1 MEGKMWEKPIYLA
14 MGLGGMP
21 KGHPGHVEHNLCRPS
36 IPGRLLQHP
45 QPFSGTGC
53 IVRRNN
59 VIMETQDEKD
69 DDRVSVAEMSLL
81 NKLIRTSLVE
91 SSHHVEILQRDPK
104 SPLFSVTTFEKLHLK
119 PELLQGVYGMGF
131 NRPSKIQESALPI
144 MLADPPQNLIAQSQ
158 SGTGKTAAFVL
169 AMLSRTDAKKEFPQC
184 LCLSPTFE
192 LAVQTGHVVE
202 KMGRFCVNINVNYA
216 IRGNRVPRGTS
227 IREQIIIGT
236 PGTLLDWCFKLKL
249 FNLKK
254 IKVYV
259 LDEADVM
266 IDKQNFLDQSVR
278 IQRALSSDC
287 QLLLFSATFEPP
299 VLKFAQRII
308 PEPNIIKL
316 RREELTLSNI
326 RQYYFECEKKEEKFR
341 ALCNIYGS
349 ITIGQAI
356 IFCQT
361 RYNAKWLYHALRNDG
376 HQVSLLIGELTVDQR
391 AEVIQQ
397 FRDGKF
403 KVLITTNICARGI
416 DVMQVTI
423 VVNFTLPTT
432 VFRGPDFEAYLHRIG
447 RTGRFGKKGLAF
459 NMVERKNLPLL
470 FEIQNHFK
478 ILIQRLDPED
488 MEALEKIED

>member
-1 MEGKMWEKPIYLA
+1 MEGKTWEKPIYLA

-21 KGHPGHVEHNLCRPS
+21 MGHPGHVENNLCRPS
-36 IPGRLLQHP
+36 LPGRLQHP

-53 IVRRNN
+53 VVRRNN
-59 VIMETQDEKD
+59 AIMEKQDEKD

-104 SPLFSVTTFEKLHLK
+104 SPLFSVNTFENLHLK
-119 PELLQGVYGMGF
+119 PELLQGIYGMGF

-169 AMLSRTDAKKEFPQC
+169 AMLSRTDPKKEFPQC

-216 IRGNRVPRGTS
+216 VRGNRVPRGTS

-249 FNLKK
+249 FNLKN

-278 IQRALSSDC
+278 IQRALSPDC
-287 QLLLFSATFEPP
+287 QLLLFSATFEEP

-361 RYNAKWLYHALRNDG
+361 RYNAKWLYHALRDDG

-470 FEIQNHFK
+470 FEIQDHFQ
-478 ILIQRLDPED
+478 IVIQRLDPED

>member
-1 MEGKMWEKPIYLA
+1 MFALHTTILLEKSFCSSFGIIYFRIFFFGFFVCFFF
-14 MGLGGMP
+14 GLSGL
-21 KGHPGHVEHNLCRPS
+21 VLWNV
-36 IPGRLLQHP
+36 LLLSSP
-45 QPFSGTGC
+45 YLNAISTLFFVCFMLKKISSNRFT
-53 IVRRNN
+53 
-59 VIMETQDEKD
+59 
-69 DDRVSVAEMSLL
+69 VSL
-81 NKLIRTSLVE
+81 SLV
-91 SSHHVEILQRDPK
+91 SQLLSLCTNVNKVILYFR
-104 SPLFSVTTFEKLHLK
+104 
-119 PELLQGVYGMGF
+119 
-131 NRPSKIQESALPI
+131 
-144 MLADPPQNLIAQSQ
+144 PQNLIAQSQ

-169 AMLSRTDAKKEFPQC
+169 AMLSRADPKKEFPQC

-192 LAVQTGHVVE
+192 LAVQTGRVIE
-202 KMGRFCVNINVNYA
+202 KMGRYCVNIKVNYA

-227 IREQIIIGT
+227 VREQIIIGT

-249 FNLKK
+249 FNVKK

-259 LDEADVM
+259 LDEADVL

-278 IQRALSSDC
+278 IQRSLSSDC

-299 VLKFAQRII
+299 VLRFAQRII
-308 PEPNIIKL
+308 PDPNIIAL

-326 RQYYFECEKKEEKFR
+326 RQYYFECENKEDKFR
-341 ALCNIYGS
+341 ALCNLYGS

-361 RYNAKWLYHALRNDG
+361 RYNAKWLYHALKKDG
-376 HQVSLLIGELTVDQR
+376 HQVSLLSGELTVEKR

-397 FRDGKF
+397 FRDGKY

-423 VVNFTLPTT
+423 VVNFTMPTT
-432 VFRGPDFEAYLHRIG
+432 VFHAPDFETYLHRIG

-459 NMVERKNLPLL
+459 NMVEKQNLPLL
-470 FEIQNHFK
+470 FRIQDHFK
-478 ILIQRLDPED
+478 TLIQRLDPED

>member
-1 MEGKMWEKPIYLA
+1 MEGKMWTMPKYLA

-36 IPGRLLQHP
+36 IPGTFLQHP
-45 QPFSGTGC
+45 QHFSGTGC
-53 IVRRNN
+53 VVRRNN
-59 VIMETQDEKD
+59 VIMERQDEKD
-69 DDRVSVAEMSLL
+69 DDRVSLAEMSLL
-81 NKLIRTSLVE
+81 NKLIRKSLVE

-104 SPLFSVTTFEKLHLK
+104 SPL
-119 PELLQGVYGMGF
+119 
-131 NRPSKIQESALPI
+131 
-144 MLADPPQNLIAQSQ
+144 PQNLIAQSQ

-169 AMLSRTDAKKEFPQC
+169 AMLSRTDPKKEFPQC

-192 LAVQTGHVVE
+192 LAVQTGRVVE

-216 IRGNRVPRGTS
+216 VRGNRVPRGTS

-249 FNLKK
+249 FNMRK
-254 IKVYV
+254 IRVYV

-287 QLLLFSATFEPP
+287 QLLLFSATFEQP

-308 PEPNIIKL
+308 PEPNIISL

-326 RQYYFECEKKEEKFR
+326 RQYFFECENKEDKFR

-376 HQVSLLIGELTVDQR
+376 HQVSLLIGELTVEQR
-391 AEVIQQ
+391 ADVIQQ

-403 KVLITTNICARGI
+403 K
-416 DVMQVTI
+416 VTI

-459 NMVERKNLPLL
+459 NMVERQNLPLL
-470 FEIQNHFK
+470 LEIQNHFIFHNQLYQDRGYRQIQIHMIIDFESAKSVPFELQFRVFLDLALCFLKKKLK
-478 ILIQRLDPED
+478 IFHDLWDDFLGILGNSQDV
-488 MEALEKIED
+488 I

>member
-1 MEGKMWEKPIYLA
+1 MA
-14 MGLGGMP
+14 S
-21 KGHPGHVEHNLCRPS
+21 NA
-36 IPGRLLQHP
+36 
-45 QPFSGTGC
+45 GC
-53 IVRRNN
+53 LFRRNS
-59 VIMETQDEKD
+59 MSLETEDEQD
-69 DDRVSVAEMSLL
+69 DDRVSLAEMSLL
-81 NKLIRTSLVE
+81 NKLIRRSLVE
-91 SSHHVEILQRDPK
+91 SSHRVEILQRDPK

-119 PELLQGVYGMGF
+119 PELLQGIYGMGF
-131 NRPSKIQESALPI
+131 NRPSKIQETALPI

-169 AMLSRTDAKKEFPQC
+169 AMLSRTDPKKEFPQC

-192 LAVQTGHVVE
+192 LAVQTGRVVE
-202 KMGRFCVNINVNYA
+202 KMGKYCVNIKVNYA
-216 IRGNRVPRGTS
+216 IRGNIVPRGS
-227 IREQIIIGT
+227 PVREQIIIGT

-249 FNLKK
+249 FNVKE

-266 IDKQNFLDQSVR
+266 IDKQNFLDQSIR
-278 IQRALSSDC
+278 IQRSLSSDC

-308 PEPNIIKL
+308 PEPNIITL

-326 RQYYFECEKKEEKFR
+326 RQYYFECENKEDKFR
-341 ALCNIYGS
+341 ALCNLYGS
-349 ITIGQAI
+349 ITVGQAI

-361 RYNAKWLYHALRNDG
+361 RYNAKWLYHALKTDG
-376 HQVSLLIGELTVDQR
+376 HQVSLLIGELTVEKR

-397 FRDGKF
+397 FRDGKY
-403 KVLITTNICARGI
+403 KVIITTNLCARGI

-432 VFRGPDFEAYLHRIG
+432 VFHAPDFETYLHRIG
-447 RTGRFGKKGLAF
+447 RAGRFGKNGLAF
-459 NMVERKNLPLL
+459 NMVERQNLPLL
-470 FEIQNHFK
+470 FEIQDHFK